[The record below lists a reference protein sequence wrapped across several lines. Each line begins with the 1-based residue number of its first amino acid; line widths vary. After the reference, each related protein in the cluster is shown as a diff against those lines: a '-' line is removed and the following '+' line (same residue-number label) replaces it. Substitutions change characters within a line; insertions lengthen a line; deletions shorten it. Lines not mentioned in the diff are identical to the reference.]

1 MKRCTVTRALLWAA
15 LFWLPGWRSAAVIL
29 ATSDGVDDE
38 AERQAGLRSRERAT
52 NRGRVRARIVG
63 PLRLASVL
71 ALGLM
76 LGACA
81 FGDRSVTLGYPPAAS
96 AQASSGTAAAQ
107 PAPAARAIAIAL
119 LRFEDGRAIT
129 DRVGEVRNG
138 FGMHTADV
146 VAKNDVVDW
155 VMAGIAE
162 ELRRQ
167 DYAPETITSAAA
179 ASPGLPVLSGIV
191 LSAHSSAF
199 LTYEADVS
207 IHATLTRD
215 GSTLLNEA
223 IVGNDSG
230 SLNLAATGASFGEAL
245 ERALQKAAQKLA
257 ARLGTLDLGSP

>member
-1 MKRCTVTRALLWAA
+1 MN
-15 LFWLPGWRSAAVIL
+15 
-29 ATSDGVDDE
+29 
-38 AERQAGLRSRERAT
+38 AGLRSRDRAT
-52 NRGRVRARIVG
+52 IRGRVRARIVG
-63 PLRLASVL
+63 PLRLASAL

-81 FGDRSVTLGYPPAAS
+81 FSVTLGYPPAAS
-96 AQASSGTAAAQ
+96 AQASGGTAAAQ

-119 LRFEDGRAIT
+119 LRFKDGRAIT
-129 DRVGEVRNG
+129 DRVGEVG
-138 FGMHTADV
+138 PGYFGMHPHMYTTYM